1 MEFRG
6 ANVSNSVVFERL
18 MKVVGDFLSIDPLAI
33 SAWPPLQRSEEVAL
47 LERWETRS
55 DIRGK
60 IGEWMPGTSLA
71 NFGRAAQGHGAL
83 DADGAA
89 DEKNIR
95 GVQQAAKDQRG
106 VQVLSY
112 EEDSARLFTALTSA
126 ESVSRLN
133 SLLSYYGLPDL
144 DIVAVRITC
153 GQGYADVATP
163 GDNTSA
169 PGGPAATGSC
179 VPCSRESYKENA
191 DDSDCVACPE
201 GVRTSIEGSISAAAC
216 KVANTTNATADSS
229 AAAIVTAQATAAMV
243 STAVAAAV
251 GSAVA
256 GAVAG
261 AVGGGVA
268 GGAGGGAAGGAGGGG
283 GGGAVQLID
292 QVQFMTVVGSVGGE
306 SASAANKAFSSGF
319 EWSNFELLPFFQ
331 GGGPRAERRAANE
344 SDPALDVYACDAWK
358 EASVIGQFLMQVAT
372 NLAILLV
379 VFFIRMGIRA
389 LLMAW
394 YVASLML

>member
-47 LERWETRS
+47 LERWETRR

-60 IGEWMPGTSLA
+60 IGEWMPETSLA

-216 KVANTTNATADSS
+216 KVSIDYVAGKQLARPIATTV
-229 AAAIVTAQATAAMV
+229 AAVVAVN
-243 STAVAAAV
+243 VAAAVAVSVATSV

-256 GAVAG
+256 GTVTS
-261 AVGGGVA
+261 
-268 GGAGGGAAGGAGGGG
+268 
-283 GGGAVQLID
+283 
-292 QVQFMTVVGSVGGE
+292 TVVCNILLFS
-306 SASAANKAFSSGF
+306 SSAAHA
-319 EWSNFELLPFFQ
+319 
-331 GGGPRAERRAANE
+331 R
-344 SDPALDVYACDAWK
+344 
-358 EASVIGQFLMQVAT
+358 
-372 NLAILLV
+372 
-379 VFFIRMGIRA
+379 
-389 LLMAW
+389 
-394 YVASLML
+394 